1 MRIRTLCR
9 LAVLGSCLGA
19 YGSGVQGAEAARI
32 GPRRGLAARPARYGS
47 RAPGVHKRTPC
58 GLRRL
63 SDHADAGRRC
73 VARGGRVQPAASVR
87 NRPGRLPA

>member
-19 YGSGVQGAEAARI
+19 SGSGVQGAEAARI

-47 RAPGVHKRTPC
+47 RAPGVHERTPEDYGGC
-58 GLRRL
+58 LITQMPGAGASPEAVAFSRRL
-63 SDHADAGRRC
+63 R
-73 VARGGRVQPAASVR
+73 
-87 NRPGRLPA
+87 

>member
-19 YGSGVQGAEAARI
+19 FGSGVQGAEAARI

-47 RAPGVHKRTPC
+47 RAPGVHERTP
-58 GLRRL
+58 
-63 SDHADAGRRC
+63 
-73 VARGGRVQPAASVR
+73 
-87 NRPGRLPA
+87 